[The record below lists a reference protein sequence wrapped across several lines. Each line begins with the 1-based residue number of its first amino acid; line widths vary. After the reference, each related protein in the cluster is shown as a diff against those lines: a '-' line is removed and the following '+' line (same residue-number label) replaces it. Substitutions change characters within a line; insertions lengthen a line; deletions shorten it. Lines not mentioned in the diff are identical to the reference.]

1 MEDFFVVV
9 DFILVDDWVI
19 GVVFEMLDVVK
30 LFCKEDGELRF
41 NVWVKMVVLVVF
53 FKGNLEVVVVMFLLV
68 FVVGFWEVVFIC
80 LFVVDDVI
88 GYVVMDVVVIV
99 LRIVVV
105 VLVIGDVIKFLDWI
119 DCKILLEFEGIV
131 FCNGKICG

>member
-41 NVWVKMVVLVVF
+41 NVWVKVVVLVVF

-68 FVVGFWEVVFIC
+68 FVVGFWEVVFVC
-80 LFVVDDVI
+80 LFVFDDVI

-131 FCNGKICG
+131 FCNGKKCG